1 MKYIIV
7 TGGLGFIGSN
17 TVIQLIQNGY
27 TPIIFDNLHNS
38 SINIID
44 IIYDIT
50 GHDVIFHKVD
60 ITSDEIFRC
69 MNQYAT
75 YNIVGILHFAALKSV
90 SQSIQNP
97 LLYYNN
103 NIKGLLNMLGIM
115 QTYSIPNFIFS
126 SSATVYSSTNSLPLK
141 EDQLVGSNLTCPYG
155 KTKYFCEEILQ
166 DFYTHN
172 SNKNILIFRYFN
184 PIGSDAT
191 YQLGDNP
198 KQTPENLFPIIK
210 EVIEGKR
217 NVLHIYGNDYTTN
230 DGTPERDYINVED
243 LARGHILGLSF
254 LEQHTKKNNVKGV
267 CEHINLGEGKG
278 TSVMDIIKG
287 FKTFCN
293 IDIPYEYNDKRQGDV
308 GCVYAN
314 CDKAKRL
321 LQWET
326 KKTLQDSIT
335 SYVYFIKYIKNSLKY
350 REHI

>member
-17 TVIQLIQNGY
+17 TVIQLIQHGY
-27 TPIIFDNLHNS
+27 TPIIIDNLYNS
-38 SINIID
+38 SIKIID
-44 IIYDIT
+44 TIYDIT
-50 GHDVIFHKVD
+50 GHDVIFHRVD
-60 ITSDEIFRC
+60 IASDEVFRC
-69 MNQYAT
+69 MNQYTA

-90 SQSIQNP
+90 SQSIHNP
-97 LLYYNN
+97 LMYYNN

-115 QTYSIPNFIFS
+115 QTYAIPNFIFS

-141 EDQLVGSNLTCPYG
+141 EDQVVGNKLTCPYG

-217 NVLHIYGNDYTTN
+217 NVLHIYGKDYTTN
-230 DGTPERDYINVED
+230 DGTPERDYIHVED

-254 LEQHTKKNNVKGV
+254 LEQHKQKGTVKGV

-335 SYVYFIKYIKNSLKY
+335 SYVYFIKYIKKN
-350 REHI
+350 R